1 MHKNKVGGLR
11 VIKIILL
18 HPNWFF
24 SFIKN
29 GSFSDIPK
37 RYIYK
42 LLPKNPT
49 IIEAGCADGS
59 DTIKFGKEFK
69 DGRVYGFEP
78 LPYLYEIAEKN
89 TKSFKNIKIFKYALG
104 DEDNKTVELFTGSP
118 GNVHHSSSLLKPT
131 NHLEIFPDIKFQNI
145 VNVET
150 ITLRKVIEDFD
161 IKVIDL
167 LWLDLQGFELKVL
180 SADIKILAKIRYIH
194 LEAHLVEL
202 YDGAPLISEIET
214 FMNKNNFKCI
224 KKRIPFVSGNMIFKN
239 SKY

>member
-1 MHKNKVGGLR
+1 MNKHKVGKLR

-24 SFIKN
+24 SFVKN
-29 GSFSDIPK
+29 GSCSDIPK

-59 DTIKFGKEFK
+59 DTIKFGKKFI
-69 DGRVYGFEP
+69 DGRIYGFEP
-78 LPYLYEIAEKN
+78 LPHLYEIAKET
-89 TKSFKNIKIFKYALG
+89 TKSFENVKIFKYALG
-104 DEDNKTVELFTGSP
+104 DEDNKIVELFTGSP
-118 GNVHHSSSLLKPT
+118 DNVHHSSSLLKPT
-131 NHLEIFPDIKFQNI
+131 NHLEIFPDINFLNS

-150 ITLRKVIEDFD
+150 ITLRKVIEDLG
-161 IKVIDL
+161 INEIDL

-180 SADIKILAKIRYIH
+180 TADIKILTKIRFIH

-202 YDGAPLISEIET
+202 YDGAPLINEIEN
-214 FMNKNNFKCI
+214 FMSKNNFKCI

-239 SKY
+239 DNY

>member
-1 MHKNKVGGLR
+1 MNKQKVGKLR

-24 SFIKN
+24 SFVKN

-42 LLPKNPT
+42 LLPKNST

-59 DTIKFGKEFK
+59 DTIKFGKKFI
-69 DGRVYGFEP
+69 DGRIYGFEP
-78 LPYLYEIAEKN
+78 LPHLYEIAKEN
-89 TKSFKNIKIFKYALG
+89 TKSFENVKIFKYALG
-104 DEDNKTVELFTGSP
+104 DEDNKIVELFTGSP
-118 GNVHHSSSLLKPT
+118 DNVHHSSSLLKPT
-131 NHLEIFPDIKFQNI
+131 NHLEIFPDINFLNS

-150 ITLRKVIEDFD
+150 ITLRKVIEDLG
-161 IKVIDL
+161 INEIDL

-180 SADIKILAKIRYIH
+180 AADLKVLTKVRFIH

-202 YDGAPLISEIET
+202 YDGAPLINEVIT

-239 SKY
+239 NNY

>member
-1 MHKNKVGGLR
+1 MNKHKVGKLR

-24 SFIKN
+24 SFVKN

-59 DTIKFGKEFK
+59 DTIKFGKK
-69 DGRVYGFEP
+69 YIDGRIYGFEP
-78 LPYLYEIAEKN
+78 LPHLYEIAKEN
-89 TKSFKNIKIFKYALG
+89 TKSFENVKIFKYALG
-104 DEDNKTVELFTGSP
+104 DEDNKIVELFTGSP
-118 GNVHHSSSLLKPT
+118 DNVHHSSSLLKPT
-131 NHLEIFPDIKFQNI
+131 NHLEIFPDINFLNS

-150 ITLRKVIEDFD
+150 ITLRKVIEDLG
-161 IKVIDL
+161 INEIDL

-180 SADIKILAKIRYIH
+180 AADLKVLTKVRFIH

-202 YDGAPLISEIET
+202 YDGAPLINEVIT

-239 SKY
+239 NNY

>member
-1 MHKNKVGGLR
+1 MNKHKVGKLR

-24 SFIKN
+24 SFVKN

-49 IIEAGCADGS
+49 IMEAGCADGS
-59 DTIKFGKEFK
+59 DTIKFGKKFI
-69 DGRVYGFEP
+69 DGRIYGFEP
-78 LPYLYEIAEKN
+78 LPHLYEIAKEN
-89 TKSFKNIKIFKYALG
+89 TKSIENVKIFKYALG
-104 DEDNKTVELFTGSP
+104 DEDNKIVELFTGSP
-118 GNVHHSSSLLKPT
+118 DNVHHSSSLLKPT
-131 NHLEIFPDIKFQNI
+131 NHLEIFPDINFLNS

-150 ITLRKVIEDFD
+150 ITLRKVIEDLG
-161 IKVIDL
+161 INEIDL

-180 SADIKILAKIRYIH
+180 AADLKVLTKVRFIH

-202 YDGAPLISEIET
+202 YDGAPLINEVIT
-214 FMNKNNFKCI
+214 FMNENNFKCI
-224 KKRIPFVSGNMIFKN
+224 KKRIPFISGNMIFKN
-239 SKY
+239 NNY